1 MQGKPPPGQGPKA
14 SQSPP
19 PGGGGPQNAR
29 GPQMGPPPV
38 APGALQGLPP
48 PEGANAKRRGRG
60 GSGARLSDVRWG
72 MIFKLGWKLLG
83 FFKLLAIS
91 YCLMMLV
98 QNVVNL
104 GMSQLI
110 GEVTKAL
117 NSVANPAAPEDS
129 ARAANVPA
137 NERTTSSA
145 TSPRAP
151 SDVAATP
158 EEAKSRLIRVS
169 IFWAICALLALGMG
183 LPMRTIST
191 KLDLALSNKL
201 RSQLFARLLRQSP
214 EFYHTHESGELNAV
228 VNQFTV
234 EAAMTLRQVSVDMLL
249 QIVTLAITVG
259 LLIYNF
265 TMPGPAPTIGGV
277 PIPPWAI
284 PLAIVL
290 FAFVSPWITGKLSN
304 KVRDVSRDL
313 QEKMVALNSLVTGAM
328 QSPEEI
334 QAMEA
339 EPMFVAKHDKQL
351 RSLLGSRVKN
361 TVTMESMGLIS
372 SLPGWFVQVV
382 MLAFGIYA
390 AYRSGNPASAG
401 NVVAIFLLTPQLMGP
416 IQALS
421 VYIIMAGSAWPRIE
435 TVNEMME
442 SKARRE
448 EKSGTVKV
456 ASVEPTL
463 AAKNVTFA
471 YTPSGRKIFDD
482 ISFEI
487 PPGKITGFVAR
498 MGQGKTTFFKLALRF
513 YDPQQG
519 QVLLGGRPVGDYA
532 ADNLY
537 NHIAMMSQFPAFF
550 YDTLRANMQMA
561 KANATDEEIRAICEK
576 TGVWK
581 ILQAGV
587 PGNPLDEE
595 FAAARRLSGGQKK
608 LLALTRCLLRNPSIL
623 FLDEPTVGMDNK
635 EKFSMLEIIKQAL
648 KGHTVMVVDHDLRW
662 LLPFCNYFIVL
673 DDGKIAE
680 QGTADELLA
689 RGGLF
694 SELYHAEDAKP
705 ESADAPQAS
714 GPPPQMAGAGM
725 SGMAGRAGGG

>member
-1 MQGKPPPGQGPKA
+1 
-14 SQSPP
+14 
-19 PGGGGPQNAR
+19 
-29 GPQMGPPPV
+29 
-38 APGALQGLPP
+38 LQGLAPP
-48 PEGANAKRRGRG
+48 AGADLKRRGRG
-60 GSGARLSDVRWG
+60 GAGVQLSDVGWG
-72 MIFKLGWKLLG
+72 KIFTLGWKLLS
-83 FFKLLAIS
+83 FFKFLAIS

-98 QNVVNL
+98 QNCVNL

-117 NSVANPAAPEDS
+117 NAVANPTKPGDS
-129 ARAANVPA
+129 AGPA
-137 NERTTSSA
+137 NA
-145 TSPRAP
+145 AKPPP
-151 SDVAATP
+151 SDTKSAKTEKPPEKPLSP
-158 EEAKSRLIRVS
+158 EEAKSHLLRASV
-169 IFWAICALLALGMG
+169 FWAICALAALGMG

-234 EAAMTLRQVSVDMLL
+234 EAAMTLRQVSVDMVL
-249 QIVTLAITVG
+249 QMVTLGITVG

-265 TMPGPAPTIGGV
+265 KMGDGPPPTIGGV

-351 RSLLGSRVKN
+351 HSLLGSRVKN

-382 MLAFGIYA
+382 MLAFGIFA
-390 AYRSGNPASAG
+390 AYKSGNPAAAG

-463 AAKNVTFA
+463 AAKNLTFSYSA
-471 YTPSGRKIFDD
+471 SGRKIFDD

-513 YDPQQG
+513 YDPQNG
-519 QVLLGGRPVGDYA
+519 AVLLGGRPVGDYA
-532 ADNLY
+532 SDNLY
-537 NHIAMMSQFPAFF
+537 EHIAMMSQFPAFF

-587 PGNPLDEE
+587 QGNPLDEE

-608 LLALTRCLLRNPSIL
+608 LLALTRCLLRNPAIL
-623 FLDEPTVGMDNK
+623 FLDEPTVGMDNR

-662 LLPFCNYFIVL
+662 LVPFCNYFVVL

-680 QGTADELLA
+680 QGTSEELLA
-689 RGGLF
+689 RRGLF
-694 SELYHAEDAKP
+694 HELYHAEDSKP
-705 ESADAPQAS
+705 EAADDAQA
-714 GPPPQMAGAGM
+714 GPPPAQM
-725 SGMAGRAGGG
+725 SGMAGQARQAGGG